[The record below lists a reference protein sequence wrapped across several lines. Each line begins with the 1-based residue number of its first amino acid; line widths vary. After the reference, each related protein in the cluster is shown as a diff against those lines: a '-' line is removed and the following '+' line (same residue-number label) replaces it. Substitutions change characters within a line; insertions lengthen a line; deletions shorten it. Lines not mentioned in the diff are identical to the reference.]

1 MAATEEGLHEHLSK
15 TKVPLR
21 ILVRA
26 RRGEAF
32 ATAVGN
38 ATIGLDKLAAYV
50 SGTPGSGSKTSIMIP
65 IEIPP
70 LGSMVIR
77 MSMGLSCLASMEDD
91 STFVDEHLSVT
102 RSINTKVSVSKN
114 VKLFKILRSCFEK
127 NISIVN
133 LTSNFFFVS
142 FFVFFVSLF
151 VSLFSSLPKQILQ
164 GWCFLVSGGSF

>member
-1 MAATEEGLHEHLSK
+1 MVAYRNANHPDTRSRTNACIAYPRLGEYFTGNRVNLQGLHEHLSK

-21 ILVRA
+21 VLVRA

-77 MSMGLSCLASMEDD
+77 MSMGLSCLASMEGD

-102 RSINTKVSVSKN
+102 RTINNKVSSKN
-114 VKLFKILRSCFEK
+114 FNFK
-127 NISIVN
+127 
-133 LTSNFFFVS
+133 
-142 FFVFFVSLF
+142 
-151 VSLFSSLPKQILQ
+151 
-164 GWCFLVSGGSF
+164 